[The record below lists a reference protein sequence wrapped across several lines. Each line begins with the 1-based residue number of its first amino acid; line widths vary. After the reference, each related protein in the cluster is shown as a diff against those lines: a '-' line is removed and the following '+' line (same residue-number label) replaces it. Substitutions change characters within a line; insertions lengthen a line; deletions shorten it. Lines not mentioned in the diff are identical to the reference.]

1 MLHIL
6 IFRTN
11 IHSASDMAAIAPHLE
26 SPHIIRWSVDRED
39 IDRVLR
45 VEATHDATHEIMNS
59 IQQAGY
65 HCEELL

>member
-1 MLHIL
+1 MNHIL
-6 IFRTN
+6 IFKTN
-11 IHSASDMAAIAPHLE
+11 IHSPIDMEAISPLLDG
-26 SPHIIRWSVDRED
+26 PHIIRWSVDRED

-45 VEATHDATHEIMNS
+45 IEATHDATHEIIYN